1 MDRITATRVFVTIA
15 QLGSL
20 TRAADSLDMSRAM
33 VTRHLQAMEDWVGVR
48 LFHRNTR
55 RLSLTPA
62 GERTLAC
69 SRDLLGLAEQLPWP
83 ARTARPRCA
92 ACCGWPAPPRWRTP
106 R

>member
-48 LFHRNTR
+48 LFHRDRKSTR
-55 RLSLTPA
+55 LNS
-62 GERTLAC
+62 
-69 SRDLLGLAEQLPWP
+69 SH
-83 ARTARPRCA
+83 
-92 ACCGWPAPPRWRTP
+92 
-106 R
+106 